1 MLLWTSLSR
10 IRRSLPLLVQ
20 VSRMKPSTT
29 PLAAK
34 LQKFDTT
41 VAVKVM
47 ILEWP
52 ELSGRRMWV
61 ILMWQRL
68 ALALRD
74 HTSATTLKRIIS

>member
-52 ELSGRRMWV
+52 VLSARRMWV

>member
-52 ELSGRRMWV
+52 VLSARRMWV

-68 ALALRD
+68 ALALSD

>member
-10 IRRSLPLLVQ
+10 IRRSLPLLAQ
-20 VSRMKPSTT
+20 VSQVKPSTT

-34 LQKFDTT
+34 LQKYDTT

-52 ELSGRRMWV
+52 VLSARRMWV

-74 HTSATTLKRIIS
+74 HTSAATLKRIIS